1 MKDDFYLRPFN
12 HSIKSN
18 GFIKYSNAD
27 ILKLRNNNT
36 FVIKESIEIK
46 SVINKLVPQA
56 SFINYKNLKNRLQKI
71 NNPFIPK
78 ILKKHKKPLIMG
90 ILNITKDS
98 FYDGGR
104 YLEYKNAIKHAEKL
118 IKEGADIIDIGGE
131 STRPGSMA
139 VNVKE
144 EIKRIKPIIKELKKN
159 NFLVSC
165 DTRNSTTMS
174 MALDLGVDIINDV
187 SGLNYDKNTL
197 NILKNY
203 KCLYVLMHSK
213 ETPTTMQNNPIYN
226 NVACDIYNFFTKK
239 LMLLKKMN
247 ISENRVIL
255 DPGIGF
261 GKTISHNY
269 NILRY
274 LNILLDLGHP
284 LMIGVSRKSLIKK
297 LVKSNSLTPS
307 ILLAINAY
315 SKGVSILRVHDV
327 EETKLAV
334 NIFKKAN

>member
-1 MKDDFYLRPFN
+1 
-12 HSIKSN
+12 
-18 GFIKYSNAD
+18 
-27 ILKLRNNNT
+27 
-36 FVIKESIEIK
+36 
-46 SVINKLVPQA
+46 
-56 SFINYKNLKNRLQKI
+56 
-71 NNPFIPK
+71 
-78 ILKKHKKPLIMG
+78 MG